1 MQYVVQNHRDQ
12 NKTKTSIVHDQ
23 LLETSSLESVINW
36 RKDII
41 RGIQSKFVYQSTS
54 PDYYEPMEDWEVEEN
69 TNIDVFEEIE
79 ENYLQS
85 FEYAEA
91 QVNMLDEVP

>member
-1 MQYVVQNHRDQ
+1 
-12 NKTKTSIVHDQ
+12 
-23 LLETSSLESVINW
+23 
-36 RKDII
+36 
-41 RGIQSKFVYQSTS
+41 VYQSTS